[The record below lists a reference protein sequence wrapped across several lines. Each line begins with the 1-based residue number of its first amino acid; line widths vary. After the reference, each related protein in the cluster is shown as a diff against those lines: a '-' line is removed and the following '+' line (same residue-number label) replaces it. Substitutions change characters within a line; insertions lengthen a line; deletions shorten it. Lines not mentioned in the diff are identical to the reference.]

1 MRGEDEPYIEET
13 IFMQQTNSHKRVQP
27 QEQVDL
33 LALIRYRYLAYWPLF
48 LLAIAIALGGAYAYL
63 RYATPVY
70 KISASLLVKDEAKD
84 LNDTNIL
91 NSLDLFGSK
100 KNIEN
105 EIQILTSRTL
115 ARDVVRNLNLYGEVF
130 QQGNI
135 RDIVAYKNAP
145 VQMKFLEPW
154 NITNNTPDIV
164 PLEYDSANRKVLLNH
179 RAYQLF
185 DTVAT
190 PWGKMV
196 FTPTPGMDMPD
207 HPCYVRITNEKQTMG
222 ALQSR
227 LKVTPIS
234 KMATVIKLDYTDVVP
249 ARGEDVL
256 NNLIGEYNKA
266 SVADKNRLAAST
278 MAFVEERLRIV
289 TGELSEVEKEVE
301 RFKTGAGIV
310 DMSEQSKLF
319 LTSVQENDT
328 KISESNM
335 QLSVLDA
342 VEKYVSGKV
351 EGVNVVP
358 ATMGISDPV
367 LLELVSKLYETE
379 LEKER
384 LRKTTAENSP
394 ALQSLKRQTE
404 MLKPGILEN
413 ISSQRAN
420 IMAGRERLEAANDRF
435 MGMLRTVPGKE
446 RALLD
451 VSRQQVIKNNI
462 YTFLLQKREE
472 TALAYAAAISDSR
485 IVDAAESASG
495 PFSPRRMM
503 VFGVAVLAGI
513 IVVAGF
519 ITLKDMLN
527 REVTSRADIEKV
539 TSAPIVAEI
548 LFDESKEPVVIADGR
563 RSLVAEQ
570 FRSLRTSLSYIGLN
584 GDNKTLLVT
593 SSISGE
599 GKSFVSLN
607 LATSLSLLRKKV
619 VLLEFDLRKP
629 MISNMLGVQRDP
641 GITNYLVGK
650 SSLSDVI
657 RPVPGNEHLFLLP
670 AGVIPPNP
678 TELILNGRLEE
689 MIRHLRSMFDY
700 VIIDT
705 APVGLVTDARLL
717 APLTDACLYVM
728 RHQVT
733 PRLYLKLIDELYRNG
748 EVGKLNLVYNGVKP
762 RGVAGYGYGHG
773 YGYVDD
779 PRNGKPKK
787 FIRNIFNF

>member
-1 MRGEDEPYIEET
+1 
-13 IFMQQTNSHKRVQP
+13 MQQTNSHKRVQP

-48 LLAIAIALGGAYAYL
+48 LLAIALALGGAYAYL

-84 LNDTNIL
+84 LNDTNVL
-91 NSLDLFGSK
+91 ASLDLFGSK

-105 EIQILTSRTL
+105 EIQILDSRTL
-115 ARDVVRNLNLYGEVF
+115 TRDVVRNLNLYAEIF
-130 QQGNI
+130 QKGNI
-135 RDIVAYKNAP
+135 RDIIAYKDAP
-145 VQMKFLEPW
+145 VQLRFLEPW
-154 NITNNTPDIV
+154 NIKNNTPDIV
-164 PLEYDSANRKVLLNH
+164 PMEYDSARRHIILDGKT
-179 RAYQLF
+179 YPLF
-185 DTVAT
+185 DTVSTA
-190 PWGKMV
+190 WGKMV
-196 FTPTPGMDMPD
+196 ITPKPGVEVPEKS
-207 HPCYVRITNEKQTMG
+207 CYVRITNEKQMMQIVQ
-222 ALQSR
+222 AR
-227 LKVTPIS
+227 LNVTPIS
-234 KMATVIKLDYTDVVP
+234 KMATVIKLEYNDVVP
-249 ARGEDVL
+249 ERGEDIL
-256 NNLIGEYNKA
+256 NNLITVYNKA
-266 SVADKNRLAAST
+266 AVADKNRLAAST

-301 RFKTGAGIV
+301 QYKTKAGIV
-310 DMSEQSKLF
+310 DISEQSKLF
-319 LTSVQENDT
+319 LGSVQENDA
-328 KISESNM
+328 KISEANM

-342 VEKYVSGKV
+342 VEKYVSNKGA
-351 EGVNVVP
+351 GVNIVP
-358 ATMGISDPV
+358 ATLGISDPV
-367 LLELVSKLYETE
+367 LLQLVSKLYETE
-379 LEKER
+379 LERER
-384 LRKTTAENSP
+384 AKKTTAENSP
-394 ALQSLKRQTE
+394 VMLSLNKQAE
-404 MLKPGILEN
+404 MLKPGIMEN
-413 ISSQRAN
+413 IQSQRAN
-420 IMAGRERLEAANDRF
+420 IQAGLGRLEGANSKF
-435 MGMLRTVPGKE
+435 IGMLRTVPGKE
-446 RALLD
+446 RALLE
-451 VSRQQVIKNNI
+451 VSRQQMIKNNI

-472 TALAYAAAISDSR
+472 TALAYSAAISDSR
-485 IVDAAESASG
+485 IVDAAESASA

-503 VFGVAVLAGI
+503 VLGIAVLGAI
-513 IVVAGF
+513 SLVAGF

-527 REVTSRADIEKV
+527 REISSRADIEKV

-629 MISNMLGVQRDP
+629 MLSNMLGIARDP

-650 SSLSDVI
+650 SSLQEVI
-657 RPVPGNEHLFLLP
+657 RPVPGNAHLFLMP

-678 TELILNGRLEE
+678 TELILNGAMEE
-689 MIRHLRSMFDY
+689 LIQHLRAMFDY

-717 APLTDACLYVM
+717 APFTDACLYVM

-733 PRLYLKLIDELYRNG
+733 PRLYLKQIDELYRSG

-762 RGVAGYGYGHG
+762 RGVAGYGYKQG
-773 YGYVDD
+773 YGYVDEA
-779 PRNGKPKK
+779 RNGKKA